1 MKINTK
7 IIDRYLDNKLI
18 EDHWIYDSIIEGE
31 HLFELPPTEKKDI
44 IIKIYKKLI
53 EVLKN
58 FTPLNREIWQTFFGN
73 IEMGEKTTINLI
85 IGCPDPYDA
94 MVREN
99 EVFIDLFRI
108 STYSDDMNV
117 LENIILNFLTHE
129 LAHIIINEYYPRPK
143 SDESL
148 QEYLE
153 YIAFDEGIAHFLA
166 FKENIL
172 SVDWL
177 SEEMNRRRRNAY
189 ERFLYYFNNGIKE
202 NHKEILIKS
211 NAGQYWDKFA
221 SIAGL
226 FALLDYYKLNGENI
240 GCFKELFNKGPKE
253 LIKVILES

>member
-1 MKINTK
+1 MRINTK
-7 IIDRYLDNKLI
+7 IIDRYLENKPI
-18 EDHWIYDSIIEGE
+18 EDHWIYDSIIENE
-31 HLFELPPTEKKDI
+31 HLFELPLTEKNEL

-53 EVLKN
+53 EVLKS
-58 FTPLNREIWQTFFGN
+58 FKPLNKDIWQTFFGDT
-73 IEMGEKTTINLI
+73 EVGEKTTINLI

-94 MVREN
+94 MVRKS

-129 LAHIIINEYYPRPK
+129 LAHIIINEYYPRPE
-143 SDESL
+143 SNESL
-148 QEYLE
+148 QECLE

-172 SVDWL
+172 SVDWY
-177 SEEMNRRRRNAY
+177 SEEMNTRRTNAY
-189 ERFLYYFNNGIKE
+189 KTFSYYFNDGIKE

-211 NAGQYWDKFA
+211 NSGAYWDKFA

-240 GCFKELFNKGPKE
+240 GCFKEIFNEGPKE
-253 LIKVILES
+253 LSKIILGN